1 MKKILLCLL
10 LLALTALFFFLGH
23 RKSVRLP
30 SPNEELS
37 GIFEQASRNPALS
50 GASIGFCLLD
60 AQGEVVFERQSR
72 TSFIPASTLK
82 TLTTATALE
91 KWGPDYRIKTTLLAT
106 AAIKEGVIEG
116 DVIIQG
122 GADPML
128 SLQDLESWARTL
140 HNQGLK
146 KITGRILGDGRLFKG
161 SIYNDF
167 WDWGDLGNGYG
178 SGVSGLN
185 LEHNRYIAHFRPGSA
200 VGAIAMFLGATPEV
214 PNVQWINEVTTGTA
228 DSGDG
233 VVIHGGESTHLLHL
247 RGTVP
252 LAARDFQVR
261 GAVPDPESYV
271 AHHLRQ
277 VLINAGISVEG
288 AAISMKQLLN
298 DEEPPISADEV
309 LLTHTS
315 PPLLEIIT
323 SIHATSDNHETECL
337 YRLLGFEANL
347 SSDEVLREHWR
358 QRGLVFEGL
367 RMEDGCGLARADFI
381 RPLDLA
387 RLQNAVGRG
396 PQGTL
401 YRDSLLSANEGH
413 LRWKGGAMSGVRSY
427 TGFINGK
434 SGAQFTFALMAN
446 HFSNTGEISALRDAV
461 LQNLQER

>member
-1 MKKILLCLL
+1 
-10 LLALTALFFFLGH
+10 
-23 RKSVRLP
+23 
-30 SPNEELS
+30 
-37 GIFEQASRNPALS
+37 
-50 GASIGFCLLD
+50 
-60 AQGEVVFERQSR
+60 
-72 TSFIPASTLK
+72 
-82 TLTTATALE
+82 
-91 KWGPDYRIKTTLLAT
+91 
-106 AAIKEGVIEG
+106 
-116 DVIIQG
+116 
-122 GADPML
+122 ML
-128 SLQDLESWARTL
+128 SLQDLESWAQTL

-161 SIYNDF
+161 SIYDDF

-200 VGAIAMFLGATPEV
+200 VGAIAMFLGATLEV
-214 PNVQWINEVTTGTA
+214 PNVQFINEVTTGSA

-233 VVIHGGESTHLLHL
+233 VVIHGGERTQILHL

-261 GAVPDPESYV
+261 GAVPDPEIYA

-288 AAISMKQLLN
+288 AAISIKQLLT
-298 DEEPPISADEV
+298 DAEPPITADEV
-309 LLTHTS
+309 LLTHSS

-337 YRLLGFEANL
+337 YRLLGIEANL

-358 QRGLVFEGL
+358 KRGLAFEGL

-387 RLQNAVGRG
+387 RLQHTVGIG

-434 SGAQFTFALMAN
+434 SGAQFTFALMVN

-461 LQNLQER
+461 LQNLHER